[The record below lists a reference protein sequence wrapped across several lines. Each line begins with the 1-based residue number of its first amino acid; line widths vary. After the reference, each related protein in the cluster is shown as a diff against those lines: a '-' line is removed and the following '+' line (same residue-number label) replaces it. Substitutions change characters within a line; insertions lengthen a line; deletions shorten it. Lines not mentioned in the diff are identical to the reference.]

1 MKNKTSLPY
10 SWGSRARVLVWGLLA
25 LTIPTVSRAS
35 IHQLADLN
43 LLPPTAA
50 NLHMTPSFVERPSAH
65 LLPVRL
71 VLSCSNYRKKR
82 ASKGN
87 GLDFGAAPQ
96 TKPVLIGLTAAGV
109 ILLPFGEII
118 RNWSVS
124 HWQGSFWHQAAQF
137 GNTVGSTGGIAALLA
152 TYTFGKHYDR
162 RTSIIAMSAV
172 ADAFLT
178 TYAIKLVAGANRPD
192 TGDDEVFRGPLRG
205 TSFPSGHTSF
215 AFAMA
220 TVYGARYPHA
230 KWLFYALASW
240 VGLSRIESNHHF
252 LSDVLVG
259 AGIGIN
265 SGQMA
270 LDGRFNMLR
279 WRF

>member
-1 MKNKTSLPY
+1 MLM
-10 SWGSRARVLVWGLLA
+10 WGVLV
-25 LTIPTVSRAS
+25 LTIPTTSRAS
-35 IHQLADLN
+35 IPPSTGLN
-43 LLPPTAA
+43 LIPRTASNLYMAPT
-50 NLHMTPSFVERPSAH
+50 FVGQPSAR
-65 LLPVRL
+65 LLPLRL
-71 VLSCSNYRKKR
+71 TLTCSRCRIKR
-82 ASKGN
+82 VSKGN

-118 RNWSVS
+118 RNWSVA

-162 RTSIIAMSAV
+162 HTSIIAMSAV

-178 TYAIKLVAGANRPD
+178 TYAIKLVTGANRPD

-205 TSFPSGHTSF
+205 TSFPSAHTSF
-215 AFAMA
+215 AFALA

-240 VGLSRIESNHHF
+240 VGLSRIQSNHHF
-252 LSDVLVG
+252 FSDVLVG

-270 LDGRFNMLR
+270 LDGRFNLLR